1 MRPRSRSTNSSTQA
15 GLAAVLLRQE
25 KFRQLQIDRRGD
37 LHVARRTH
45 HHMDR
50 PSTALDQRGFI
61 RAHEPVRSRFIE
73 RLLEQ
78 AKAKPLRR
86 LRQHHALT
94 RDRRN
99 HDGAI
104 GRPVH
109 LLHGVDRGHAGNR
122 SLILLHRLDY
132 TQDRVLVNEGPHRIV
147 HQNDVVVGR
156 VDGRQR
162 IGHGI
167 LPVLSALHHTNWFLQ
182 FLFFDLL
189 LKARGFVLA
198 QCHHDLADRRALRE
212 LAQRMEENWSSVQLK
227 KLLALALWTS
237 GSAGHARTQSGCGND
252 DDDLHVGE
260 RSINAGPKLIQIGSS
275 APLAKRQAET
285 RLQDYSGLCVSGTT
299 TAAAGGDATFRKSG
313 RGSMG
318 RGATLMLRSSNL
330 PKIIFPAVV
339 WSTDVTEIS
348 MFLPIILRALSTTTM
363 VPSSR

>member
-1 MRPRSRSTNSSTQA
+1 MSPAATAPSSASVSACSNTSPSEWPARPASCGISTPPIFSGMPGRNSCESQPKPMRGVRCGLDKVFCRPYDAPAQA
-15 GLAAVLLRQE
+15 GLAAVLLRQK
-25 KFRQLQIDRRGD
+25 KFRQLQIGRRGD

-104 GRPVH
+104 GRPVY

-227 KLLALALWTS
+227 KLLTLALWTS

-260 RSINAGPKLIQIGSS
+260 RSINAGPSQIQIGNR
-275 APLAKRQAET
+275 A
-285 RLQDYSGLCVSGTT
+285 VSYTH
-299 TAAAGGDATFRKSG
+299 
-313 RGSMG
+313 
-318 RGATLMLRSSNL
+318 
-330 PKIIFPAVV
+330 
-339 WSTDVTEIS
+339 
-348 MFLPIILRALSTTTM
+348 LRAHETDSYL
-363 VPSSR
+363 VCRLLLEKKK